1 MTSPSGISNISF
13 YFDPSCPWTY
23 IASRWIRNVTAING
37 VPLEFRPFS
46 LAIKNHG
53 GQITPQMELGLS
65 LLRVIAKMQN
75 QNPKSDADRLTSEI
89 YLRFGEEFHVKG
101 LGLDTNIRSILSE
114 FSLPDDATSAINDPT
129 LDDQISASMTEAL
142 ALTGQDFGVPIIA
155 IQREDQ
161 HQGFFGPILCRVPT
175 GDETIKLWT
184 HFVGLSEL
192 GCFFELKRTKLS
204 GPWVS

>member
-53 GQITPQMELGLS
+53 GQITPQMELGLG
-65 LLRVIAKMQN
+65 LLRVIAKIQN
-75 QNPKSDADRLTSEI
+75 ENSKFDADRLTSEI
-89 YLRFGEEFHVKG
+89 YLRFGEEFHVKA

-129 LDDQISASMTEAL
+129 FDDQISASMTEAL

-161 HQGFFGPILCRVPT
+161 RQAFFGPILCKVPT
-175 GDETIKLWT
+175 GDETIELWT

-192 GCFFELKRTKLS
+192 GCFFELKRTKRS